1 MMLVECVALHGPA
14 LRASFYAVYGFGY
27 ETVSPLEA
35 ADLAVWMPEGSA
47 LWRAVGGPLS
57 ITGVE
62 RELRISNYHLQVLGW
77 MKTKDG
83 RDGRNQP
90 KPPKAPPYAGEVAV
104 ETAHAQRQAE
114 ARQRRARH
122 SAA

>member
-14 LRASFYAVYGFGY
+14 LRASFYAVYGFGH
-27 ETVSPLEA
+27 ETVAPLEA

-62 RELRISNYHLQVLGW
+62 RELRLVDYRLQVLAW

-83 RDGRNQP
+83 QAGRKQP
-90 KPPKAPPYAGEVAV
+90 KPPTPPPYAGQAAADEL
-104 ETAHAQRQAE
+104 HANRQAM
-114 ARQRRARH
+114 ARERRA
-122 SAA
+122 AAI